1 MKIFFFFDFQRKLEI
16 SEKITKSEHFK
27 NRPNMTI
34 PVRKQ
39 GKPKNTPED
48 DLDYDEYYFVV
59 IGVFKL

>member
-1 MKIFFFFDFQRKLEI
+1 
-16 SEKITKSEHFK
+16 
-27 NRPNMTI
+27 MTI
-34 PVRKQ
+34 SVRKQ